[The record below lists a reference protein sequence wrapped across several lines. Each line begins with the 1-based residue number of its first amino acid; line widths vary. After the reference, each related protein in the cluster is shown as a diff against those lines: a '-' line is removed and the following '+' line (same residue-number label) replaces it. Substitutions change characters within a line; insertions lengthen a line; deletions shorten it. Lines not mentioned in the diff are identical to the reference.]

1 MTTNDTTGRVK
12 APKAGNHLRLPEPAE
27 REPADTTG
35 SNQLTPNGSAH
46 HLTQHPGNPDPRAIA
61 VARAVLEREDPE
73 FVILFGS
80 RARGDYDDAESDID
94 LMLVTSRAPGEDSEE
109 HHMAEPS
116 YRSLRPGT
124 AATVRAEEKAREAY
138 RRPVPVQLVWITP
151 GEYRINRVYENS
163 LESIAASEG
172 ILMPRDPESYSRRD
186 FEDEETGYAHDW
198 TRFDE
203 RVEDALGFLE
213 ALEGMPNRENP
224 QRDRVIGLNCQRG
237 VEHSMKALLEA
248 WKGQEGEHER
258 NRYRENH
265 NVSLLLGQVRR
276 ADPEM
281 AELRLEVTAEVH
293 DGYRGRRAYTGR
305 SPERMITMQGRG
317 ADRTMEDIARI
328 LLRAKE
334 IRESA

>member
-94 LMLVTSRAPGEDSEE
+94 LMLVTSRAPGEDSEK

-198 TRFDE
+198 TRYDE
-203 RVEDALGFLE
+203 SVEDARGFLE
-213 ALEGMPNRENP
+213 APPKRWYSQPCDARPTLKTGSPAGAVVFRHTHKMRCYTPRYPACQCWNRNASIML
-224 QRDRVIGLNCQRG
+224 DWN
-237 VEHSMKALLEA
+237 
-248 WKGQEGEHER
+248 
-258 NRYRENH
+258 
-265 NVSLLLGQVRR
+265 
-276 ADPEM
+276 
-281 AELRLEVTAEVH
+281 
-293 DGYRGRRAYTGR
+293 
-305 SPERMITMQGRG
+305 
-317 ADRTMEDIARI
+317 
-328 LLRAKE
+328 
-334 IRESA
+334 

>member
-1 MTTNDTTGRVK
+1 M
-12 APKAGNHLRLPEPAE
+12 
-27 REPADTTG
+27 
-35 SNQLTPNGSAH
+35 
-46 HLTQHPGNPDPRAIA
+46 
-61 VARAVLEREDPE
+61 
-73 FVILFGS
+73 
-80 RARGDYDDAESDID
+80 
-94 LMLVTSRAPGEDSEE
+94 
-109 HHMAEPS
+109 
-116 YRSLRPGT
+116 
-124 AATVRAEEKAREAY
+124 
-138 RRPVPVQLVWITP
+138 QLVWITP
-151 GEYRINRVYENS
+151 GEYRINRVYDNS

-237 VEHSMKALLEA
+237 LEHSMKALLEA
-248 WKGQEGEHER
+248 WKGLEGEHER
-258 NRYRENH
+258 NRYREDH
-265 NVSLLLGQVRR
+265 NESQLLGQIRR

-281 AELRLEVTAEVH
+281 ADLRLEVAAEIH
-293 DGYRGRRAYTGR
+293 DGYSGRRAYTGR

-334 IRESA
+334 VRESA